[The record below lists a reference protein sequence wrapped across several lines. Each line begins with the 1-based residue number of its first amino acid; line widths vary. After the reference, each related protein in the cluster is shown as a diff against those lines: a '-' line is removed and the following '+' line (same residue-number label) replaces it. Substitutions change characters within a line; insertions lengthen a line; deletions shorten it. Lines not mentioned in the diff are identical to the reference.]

1 MVGRTGWAIVG
12 AIIGTLG
19 LSGLTVQAQARSSSS
34 IGVSL
39 VYPQPAAG
47 FDPLTATDAQ
57 LAYYGLPPRPPASN
71 HSALASWTT
80 AMEHAKYEVASPDIM
95 GPTSF
100 SSFTGDNWS
109 GYYNPAD
116 QNGGEP
122 YNEVSA
128 NWTVPSVPSSGSG
141 NQLDAWVGMGG
152 VANTGGYQPQYDGY
166 IEQAGT
172 ISTASDPATYRFVW
186 EYYTG
191 SSSPL
196 HYQGPAVTA
205 GDSVYV
211 DITTNTSTL
220 ETTFFMENLTTN
232 QYFSTPPESTPGWS
246 GNTADFEF
254 EMPAGDTALPKFP
267 TTPFTGCF
275 EWQGNTLNTVVS
287 ATTSIKTTISP
298 PGGAYAY
305 PTALG
310 TANDGF
316 NEVFGSS

>member
-1 MVGRTGWAIVG
+1 MVRQTGWAIAGVI
-12 AIIGTLG
+12 AGTLG
-19 LSGLTVQAQARSSSS
+19 LAAMPAQAQARPSASN
-34 IGVSL
+34 GSL
-39 VYPQPAAG
+39 LAYPQRPVG
-47 FDPLTATDAQ
+47 FNPLTATATQ
-57 LAYYGLPPRPPASN
+57 LAYYGLPPRPPGSN
-71 HSALASWTT
+71 KSALVSWTT
-80 AMEHAKYEVASPDIM
+80 AMEHAKTEVASPDVT
-95 GPTSF
+95 GPTTF

-109 GYYNPAD
+109 GYYNPAN

-122 YNEVSA
+122 YHEVSA

-152 VANTGGYQPQYDGY
+152 VANTGGYQPEYDGY

-172 ISTASDPATYRFVW
+172 ISTASDPASYRFVW

-196 HYQGPAVTA
+196 HYQGPAVAA

-211 DITTNTSTL
+211 NIATNTSTL

-232 QYFSTPPESTPGWS
+232 QYFSTPAVSTPGWS

-267 TTPFTGCF
+267 TTPFTDCF

-287 ATTSIKTTISP
+287 AGTSVKTTISP

-310 TANDGF
+310 SANDGF
-316 NEVFGSS
+316 NEVFGNS